1 MICIEEVKKLEPK
14 VIIKT
19 IRPRLI
25 SSDIFNEID
34 NLIVG
39 QSDDKEVD

>member
-1 MICIEEVKKLEPK
+1 MKCTEEIKKYEPK

-39 QSDDKEVD
+39 QSDDKEID